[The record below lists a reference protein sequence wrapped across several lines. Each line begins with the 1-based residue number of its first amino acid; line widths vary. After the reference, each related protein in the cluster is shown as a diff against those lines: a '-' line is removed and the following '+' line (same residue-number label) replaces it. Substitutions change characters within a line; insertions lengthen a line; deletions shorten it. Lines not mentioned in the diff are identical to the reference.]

1 MIKRKCR
8 FALKEVGIT
17 KIFKKMKRLM
27 KVFKLNVVATA
38 TNIKGQKSN
47 GKKDGNPSFKYFYA
61 DHGSY
66 HDVF

>member
-1 MIKRKCR
+1 MIKRKSR

-17 KIFKKMKRLM
+17 KIFKKMKKIMRL
-27 KVFKLNVVATA
+27 FKLNVVATA

-47 GKKDGNPSFKYFYA
+47 GKKDAGTFKYFYA

>member
-1 MIKRKCR
+1 
-8 FALKEVGIT
+8 
-17 KIFKKMKRLM
+17 MKRLM
-27 KVFKLNVVATA
+27 KLFKLNVVATA